1 MTSTPA
7 ARSIS
12 EQPQA
17 VAVARG
23 EVVRLFRWPV
33 KSMAGEE
40 VAAARVAAH
49 GLAGDRAH
57 ALVSGP
63 KRGRRLSA
71 RAAPGVLEWAATYP
85 DQPGDALDAVDPP
98 PPVVTAPDGRRF
110 GFYDAE
116 LPGALAAD
124 LDRPIALR
132 RLPSG
137 EHDRRG
143 TVLVTFE
150 ATRRAVEDA
159 LGGPLELRRFRPNLH
174 LELDAGPFAE
184 EGWAGRRIE
193 VGEVTLRM
201 REPCERCAV
210 PTRDPGRPSERWPE
224 LLRWL
229 FGEREGFFGAI
240 AEVERPGRVA
250 VGDRVGVW

>member
-1 MTSTPA
+1 MT
-7 ARSIS
+7 
-12 EQPQA
+12 
-17 VAVARG
+17 VARG
-23 EVVRLFRWPV
+23 EVARLFRWPV

-40 VAAARVAAH
+40 IAAARVAAH

-57 ALVSGP
+57 TLVDG
-63 KRGRRLSA
+63 RAGRRRLSA
-71 RAAPGVLEWAATYP
+71 RAVPRVLDWAAAYP
-85 DQPGDALDAVDPP
+85 EHPDDALDAAAPP
-98 PPVVTAPDGRRF
+98 PPLVTGPDGRSF
-110 GFYDAE
+110 GFDDPE

-150 ATRRAVEDA
+150 ATRRAVENA
-159 LGGPLELRRFRPNLH
+159 LGRPLELRRFRSNLH
-174 LELDAGPFAE
+174 LELDAVAFAE
-184 EGWAGRRIE
+184 EGWADRRIE
-193 VGEVTLRM
+193 VGDVALRV
-201 REPCERCAV
+201 REPCERCVV

-229 FGEREGFFGAI
+229 FAEREGAFGAI
-240 AEVERPGRVA
+240 AEVERSGRVA
-250 VGDRVGVW
+250 RGDQVGVR